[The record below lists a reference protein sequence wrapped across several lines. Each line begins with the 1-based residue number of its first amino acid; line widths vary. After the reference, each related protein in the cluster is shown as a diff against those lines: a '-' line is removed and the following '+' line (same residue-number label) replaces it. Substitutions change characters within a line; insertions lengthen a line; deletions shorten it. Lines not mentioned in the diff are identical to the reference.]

1 MAQGPATRDV
11 NAPPPRPATPG
22 RLPGQRAG
30 MFATLASRP
39 IRTVLWWQALAM
51 LAGAAL
57 GAVLSGRAAALSA
70 ALGGAITVASTV
82 AYALVLGIG
91 GKATA
96 GASVRT
102 MLRAEAAKILVVLAG
117 LWWAMTRVPGL
128 RPLPMFA
135 TFVVTVLLFRVA
147 FLARD

>member
-11 NAPPPRPATPG
+11 ETPPSPPVTPG
-22 RLPGQRAG
+22 RPPGQRAG
-30 MFATLASRP
+30 MWATLASRP
-39 IRTVLWWQALAM
+39 IRTVLWWQSLAT

-57 GAVLSGRAAALSA
+57 GAVLSGRAAAWSA
-70 ALGGAITVASTV
+70 ALGGAVTLMSTV
-82 AYALVLGIG
+82 AYALVLGVG

-96 GASVRT
+96 GASVMT
-102 MLRAEAAKILVVLAG
+102 MLRAEAAKILVIFAG
-117 LWWAMTRVPGL
+117 LWWAMTKVQGI

-135 TFVVTVLLFRVA
+135 AFVVTVLLFRVA

>member
-1 MAQGPATRDV
+1 M
-11 NAPPPRPATPG
+11 
-22 RLPGQRAG
+22 L
-30 MFATLASRP
+30 ATLASRP
-39 IRTVLWWQALAM
+39 IRTVLWWQALAT

-70 ALGGAITVASTV
+70 ALGGGITVASTV

-96 GASVRT
+96 GASVVT
-102 MLRAEAAKILVVLAG
+102 MLRAEGAKVVVVFAG
-117 LWWAMTRVPGL
+117 LWWALTRVAGIATL
-128 RPLPMFA
+128 PLFA

>member
-1 MAQGPATRDV
+1 
-11 NAPPPRPATPG
+11 
-22 RLPGQRAG
+22 

-39 IRTVLWWQALAM
+39 IRTVLWWQALAT

-117 LWWAMTRVPGL
+117 LWWAMTKVPGM
-128 RPLPMFA
+128 RPLPMFM